1 MSDPMT
7 RPNLR
12 HLRAYSLA
20 VREHNISR
28 AAEAAHIT
36 QSAVSQAVAKLEAHY
51 GCRLLER
58 SAAGV
63 WPTSLGSVAAE
74 RIDRALARL
83 HAACQR
89 ATQARGARS
98 PGSTPGASPGAAAP
112 ERMLTLSQLAAFL
125 ATAQAGGFKAGAR
138 HLGLSQPSVH
148 RAVRQL
154 QDVLGIA
161 LLEQTSL
168 GLAPTRAGADF
179 AASVALILKEIDLVA
194 DDLDE
199 ARGRHRGRVAIGSLA
214 LGRSEL
220 VPRAVARAVKAFPDA
235 QFLIQDGTYDQLLHG
250 LRAGELDLIVTAARP
265 LPTDDVVEVPLF
277 DDVLAVVARA
287 DHPLAV
293 RGVGTLEDLRRYPWI
308 LPRRD
313 TPTRQ
318 RCDALLAQIGGP
330 EQVGLVET
338 GALVSVRALLLES
351 DRLTVLSRRQI
362 AVDVKSGLL
371 AALDVPLPEPRR
383 SIVATLRRDWK
394 PTQVQATLLE
404 ELQAITREWA
414 QEDGASAQG
423 ALGGA
428 A

>member
-1 MSDPMT
+1 MVDPMT

-12 HLRAYSLA
+12 HLRAFSLA
-20 VREHNISR
+20 VGARSISR

-63 WPTSLGSVAAE
+63 WPTALGSVAAE
-74 RIDRALARL
+74 RIGRALARL
-83 HAACQR
+83 TAACLR
-89 ATQARGARS
+89 VTQVHGARQ
-98 PGSTPGASPGAAAP
+98 PGMVAGAAAP

-125 ATAQAGGFKAGAR
+125 ATSQAGGFKAGAR
-138 HLGLSQPSVH
+138 QLGLSQPSVH

-154 QDVLGIA
+154 QDVLGID

-265 LPTDDVVEVPLF
+265 LSTDDVVEVPLF

-293 RGVGTLEDLRRYPWI
+293 KGVAALEELRRYPWI

-330 EQVGLVET
+330 EPVGLVET

-394 PTQVQATLLE
+394 PTQVQAALLQ

-414 QEDGASAQG
+414 REDDASAES
-423 ALGGA
+423 ALGGTA
-428 A
+428 